1 MKFSLFSLSLT
12 SWRKVL
18 AIFSSSFFSS
28 FHFAPVRHFSASSL
42 TRTLFTYFSE
52 PGVIAR
58 TLAANS
64 TQDDLVLIPPIKV
77 ERFHQFCLSISRD
90 LNPDGSTSVISIF
103 FAEPFAQNVN
113 WMASSVNFEFIL
125 IMFYTFPSVSPP
137 RFPYRK
143 RWLLSTCN
151 FYLIFISN
159 LYKKKNLR
167 RDFVLF
173 LL

>member
-12 SWRKVL
+12 SCKKVFSD
-18 AIFSSSFFSS
+18 IFIFFFS
-28 FHFAPVRHFSASSL
+28 FHFAPVRRLSASSL

-103 FAEPFAQNVN
+103 LLNLLLRMLIE
-113 WMASSVNFEFIL
+113 WHLRLIL
-125 IMFYTFPSVSPP
+125 SLFWLCFTRFHLYCLLVS
-137 RFPYRK
+137 RIVKGDCWVRV
-143 RWLLSTCN
+143 
-151 FYLIFISN
+151 IFISF
-159 LYKKKNLR
+159 LSRTFTEKKT
-167 RDFVLF
+167 
-173 LL
+173 